1 MANKIKSIRIV
12 SVLVC
17 VLVISLAL
25 VLYGTLSQLQ
35 DSKTATG
42 TVTFNLADYDLVLHT
57 STGGVLAAPGQVG
70 KTNIVQLIN
79 TYATGTDGNTGTT
92 AGMGPLYIKMVIT
105 GITVGSE
112 DLEFSSTSNTIV
124 DNSNFTI
131 ALNTDADLG
140 STNESLT
147 WTAKSDG
154 IYLTKVGGGAPL
166 PFSESRTDYT
176 NAADI
181 QFNITM
187 KNPTNV
193 NNGFN
198 APTANDGIDNNKY
211 QGQEVTIN
219 YTLYWTTSLNKDGSF
234 PTIQNNN

>member
-1 MANKIKSIRIV
+1 MANNMKSIRIV

-17 VLVISLAL
+17 ALVISLAL

-57 STGGVLAAPGQVG
+57 STSGVLAAPGQVG

-105 GITVGSE
+105 SVTVGSE
-112 DLEFSSTSNTIV
+112 PVSLSLSQGSNTIAS
-124 DNSNFTI
+124 NSNFTI
-131 ALNTDADLG
+131 ALNTDADLD

-147 WTAKSDG
+147 WTSKSDG

-166 PFSESRTDYT
+166 PFSESQTNYA

-187 KNPTNV
+187 KDPNV

-198 APTANDGIDNNKY
+198 ASGSTTVNNNKY
-211 QGQEVTIN
+211 QGQTVKIN
-219 YTLYWTTSLNKDGSF
+219 YTLYWATTEAGLSS
-234 PTIQNNN
+234 TQQQ